1 MRQKANFIHVCL
13 LILDGKFFQVQTG
26 SYFGGNIGSSFAE
39 AIKGWILWGIVLRA
53 QKNALWG
60 LKCIVKKVPPSIAVS
75 KQTFHGLHEHEKAT
89 CRQRTQFSR

>member
-39 AIKGWILWGIVLRA
+39 AIKG
-53 QKNALWG
+53 
-60 LKCIVKKVPPSIAVS
+60 
-75 KQTFHGLHEHEKAT
+75 
-89 CRQRTQFSR
+89 